1 MKPGF
6 FCLPRH
12 DPTLLADV
20 IRRVQPSLVKFWIS
34 STSAGQVRAWRE
46 SSPSTVFLA
55 VDGGIGDNPEKNS
68 LDFDL
73 KAKARE
79 HVSAW
84 CRWRDQGFG
93 SLYMTYNE
101 PPVWS
106 GKEYRKRLVEYTAEA
121 LRQAHAAG
129 INLCIFNFSV
139 AWPKAVLDDENWWPE
154 FEPAIKEMRAGDYL
168 GLHEY
173 WPRQG
178 PLDLAVYPWMA
189 GKHRLCPYNV
199 PILISECGLDQATV
213 EGGANRGWRLYLSA
227 EQYVEQLK
235 QYHATLDP
243 RVKGTAI
250 FLLDYENNVWESFDL
265 RYCASLLTAEGWDRP
280 NPMAAP
286 AKVLLPLDN
295 PRVTQWFGENPGY
308 YKQFGVAGHNGIDF
322 GCAVGTPIKTVA
334 AGKVFKI
341 RKDTGG
347 YGWSVW
353 INHGWGVTLY
363 AHLSAINVQAQQDVS
378 AGQTIALSGNTGNS
392 TGPHLHFGMRI
403 YGTHNV
409 AMNDWIDPKAMLGL
423 GATTP
428 SSAPAPEIAVPE
440 DAIRNAIWN
449 KIGTDGVIAYN
460 PDAAFAKKAREWKLG
475 APLTNEHDIGE
486 YRAQGFAGGIVFAR
500 IGDWSNVK
508 RLDY

>member
-12 DPTLLADV
+12 DPTLVGNV
-20 IRRVQPSLVKFWIS
+20 IRQVQPSLVKFWVS

-46 SSPSTVFLA
+46 SSPSTIFLA
-55 VDGGIGDNPEKNS
+55 VDGGIGDNPEKNN

-199 PILISECGLDQATV
+199 PIIDQRV
-213 EGGANRGWRLYLSA
+213 RPGPGHRRRRSKPRLA
-227 EQYVEQLK
+227 
-235 QYHATLDP
+235 
-243 RVKGTAI
+243 
-250 FLLDYENNVWESFDL
+250 
-265 RYCASLLTAEGWDRP
+265 
-280 NPMAAP
+280 
-286 AKVLLPLDN
+286 
-295 PRVTQWFGENPGY
+295 
-308 YKQFGVAGHNGIDF
+308 
-322 GCAVGTPIKTVA
+322 
-334 AGKVFKI
+334 
-341 RKDTGG
+341 
-347 YGWSVW
+347 
-353 INHGWGVTLY
+353 
-363 AHLSAINVQAQQDVS
+363 
-378 AGQTIALSGNTGNS
+378 ALSLRGAVRRATES
-392 TGPHLHFGMRI
+392 SITPRLIR
-403 YGTHNV
+403 
-409 AMNDWIDPKAMLGL
+409 ASKAP
-423 GATTP
+423 P
-428 SSAPAPEIAVPE
+428 SSCSIMRTTSGRAL
-440 DAIRNAIWN
+440 
-449 KIGTDGVIAYN
+449 TCVIA
-460 PDAAFAKKAREWKLG
+460 P
-475 APLTNEHDIGE
+475 HC
-486 YRAQGFAGGIVFAR
+486 
-500 IGDWSNVK
+500 
-508 RLDY
+508 